1 MVKNYIIF
9 LIGILPII
17 YFFLNRKKENSK
29 NDIEIHFNYLKEI
42 KEVFKSEKIK
52 EVIYILGNS
61 GGDLDSIISSYMTSL
76 GENINNN
83 IIYFDENNNPKINK
97 STEKIYI
104 PVINIK
110 RGTYYERLEGKYIFN
125 KFNINDED
133 FFYINDYEL

>member
-1 MVKNYIIF
+1 MVYLFWKKLFFYSDYFIVFFIFNNYYMVKNYIIF

-61 GGDLDSIISSYMTSL
+61 GGDFRENLQSAGSGNRRLSQVGLQPKHRRCLLPHGFSS
-76 GENINNN
+76 GEG
-83 IIYFDENNNPKINK
+83 
-97 STEKIYI
+97 
-104 PVINIK
+104 PV
-110 RGTYYERLEGKYIFN
+110 
-125 KFNINDED
+125 
-133 FFYINDYEL
+133 

>member
-83 IIYFDENNNPKINK
+83 IIYFDKK
-97 STEKIYI
+97 K
-104 PVINIK
+104 
-110 RGTYYERLEGKYIFN
+110 
-125 KFNINDED
+125 
-133 FFYINDYEL
+133 